1 MNRMQMVARLLCAIA
16 ASVIVFLAIPIAAA
30 EDSTSEGTATAI
42 PAGMAPVTD
51 ESYRIKQEDVIQF
64 SVWGEPELR
73 NLQLLVTPDG
83 SINVPLL
90 GSVKAEGYTI
100 SELKESIKQRFE
112 SEGIFVNP
120 SLQIAILTVNRPR
133 ARVLGEVNRP
143 GEFEFKEGDRIL
155 DAIAQAGS
163 YKDNAWLER
172 ASLMRKG
179 SEQPIE
185 LDLKKLLDGDLTQNY
200 ELQKGDTIYIPP
212 ENYANKVYVLGYVLR
227 PGIYSLKDKTTV
239 LDAISLAGGPNERGA
254 LRGTVI
260 VRGDPTNPTRV
271 PVDMTRLFDKG
282 DLTQNIVLLPGDVV
296 MVPETNRPDWNKV
309 SSVISTVMNLTYLRR
324 YGLF

>member
-1 MNRMQMVARLLCAIA
+1 MNITRVVTWLL
-16 ASVIVFLAIPIAAA
+16 FFAAA
-30 EDSTSEGTATAI
+30 ITIGMPLASSAAENSEANGTAATL
-42 PAGMAPVTD
+42 PAGMSVVTD

-83 SINVPLL
+83 NINVPLL
-90 GSVKAEGYTI
+90 GAVKAEGYSI
-100 SELKESIKQRFE
+100 SELRDAIARKFE
-112 SEGIFVNP
+112 SDGIFVSP
-120 SLQIAILTVNRPR
+120 RIQISILAVNRPR

-163 YKDNAWLER
+163 YRDNAWLEK
-172 ASLMRKG
+172 ASLTRKG
-179 SEQPIE
+179 AKEPIE

-212 ENYANKVYVLGYVLR
+212 ENYANKIYVLGYVMK
-227 PGIYSLKDKTTV
+227 PGIYALKDKTTV
-239 LDAISLAGGPNERGA
+239 LDAISLAGGPNQRGA
-254 LRGTVI
+254 MRGIVV

-271 PVDMTRLFDKG
+271 PVDMARLFDKG
-282 DLTQNIVLLPGDVV
+282 DLTQNIILLPGDVV
-296 MVPETNRPDWNKV
+296 MVPETNRPDWNQV
-309 SSVISTVMNLTYLRR
+309 SSVIGTIMNLTYLRR

>member
-1 MNRMQMVARLLCAIA
+1 MNRFRVVSWLLCCAVGFA
-16 ASVIVFLAIPIAAA
+16 AVAPTASLAA
-30 EDSTSEGTATAI
+30 ENEAADGATAGV
-42 PAGMAPVTD
+42 PAGMSVVSD

-64 SVWGEPELR
+64 SVWGEQELR

-83 SINVPLL
+83 NINVPLL
-90 GSVKAEGYTI
+90 GAVKAEGYTI
-100 SELKESIKQRFE
+100 PELKNVIAARFE

-120 SLQIAILTVNRPR
+120 KIQLAIFTVNRPR

-163 YKDNAWLER
+163 YRENAWLEK

-179 SEQPIE
+179 SEQPID

-212 ENYANKVYVLGYVLR
+212 ENYANKIYVLGYVLK
-227 PGIYSLKDKTTV
+227 PGIYALKDKTTV

-282 DLTQNIVLLPGDVV
+282 DLTQNILLLPGDVV

-309 SSVISTVMNLTYLRR
+309 SSVIGTVMNLTYLRR